1 MVDLRAKLQKE
12 KDAKKKDNEEYEW
25 EIEVIGFN
33 KDNNETERFCRNGEE
48 IGDKYTCTYG
58 CPVNKQGQGICSK
71 VMMMMYPIMEAVR
84 SGGDLENIGG
94 DSKYSKVI
102 MCPDGCVL
110 FRMTAKKRENEN
122 FFKGKFFD

>member
-1 MVDLRAKLQKE
+1 M
-12 KDAKKKDNEEYEW
+12 KKWYEEEYEW

-58 CPVNKQGQGICSK
+58 CPVNSQGQGICSK
-71 VMMMMYPIMEAVR
+71 VMMMMYPAMEAVR
-84 SGGDLENIGG
+84 SGGNLENTGG

-110 FRMTAKKRENEN
+110 FRITAKPLGNKN
-122 FFKGKFFD
+122 FFKGKYFD

>member
-1 MVDLRAKLQKE
+1 MDFKE
-12 KDAKKKDNEEYEW
+12 KNDNIRTSMKKWYDEEYEW

-33 KDNNETERFCRNGEE
+33 KDNEETERFCRNGEE
-48 IGDKYTCTYG
+48 IGDKYICTYG
-58 CPVNKQGQGICSK
+58 CPVNSQGQGICSK

-84 SGGDLENIGG
+84 SGGDLLNVGG
-94 DSKYSKVI
+94 DSKYSKVV

-110 FRMTAKKRENEN
+110 FRITAKPLGNEN

>member
-1 MVDLRAKLQKE
+1 ML
-12 KDAKKKDNEEYEW
+12 
-25 EIEVIGFN
+25 F
-33 KDNNETERFCRNGEE
+33 
-48 IGDKYTCTYG
+48 
-58 CPVNKQGQGICSK
+58 
-71 VMMMMYPIMEAVR
+71 PIMEAGR

-110 FRMTAKKRENEN
+110 FRITAKPLNNEN